1 MVPTAQS
8 VDLLSAS
15 FTMGTISPTSDT
27 SSLLFTRPSMR
38 PPLKNPLR
46 ISAEKFSKEQVPETG
61 SQDERRW
68 QIMKLKKRF
77 LKNKDITSSFFAK
90 SETHKKIIREVRS
103 SLIHTQYVIPSFLIG
118 AKETS

>member
-1 MVPTAQS
+1 MAPTAQS

-15 FTMGTISPTSDT
+15 FTMGTISSTSDT
-27 SSLLFTRPSMR
+27 SSLLFNRPSMR

-90 SETHKKIIREVRS
+90 SETRKKIIREVRS
-103 SLIHTQYVIPSFLIG
+103 PLIHTQYVIPFFLIG

>member
-1 MVPTAQS
+1 MAPTAQS
-8 VDLLSAS
+8 IDPSSAS
-15 FTMGTISPTSDT
+15 FTMGTISFTSDT

-61 SQDERRW
+61 SQDERRR

-77 LKNKDITSSFFAK
+77 FKDKDITSSFFAK
-90 SETHKKIIREVRS
+90 TETRKKIIREVRKP
-103 SLIHTQYVIPSFLIG
+103 LIHTYYVRPSFLIG
-118 AKETS
+118 TKETS

>member
-1 MVPTAQS
+1 MTPTAQS
-8 VDLLSAS
+8 VDPSSES
-15 FTMGTISPTSDT
+15 FTMGTISSTSDT

-61 SQDERRW
+61 SQDERRR

-90 SETHKKIIREVRS
+90 NEGRKKIIREVRRP
-103 SLIHTQYVIPSFLIG
+103 LIHTQYVTPSFLIG
-118 AKETS
+118 TKETS

>member
-15 FTMGTISPTSDT
+15 FTMGTISSTSDT

-68 QIMKLKKRF
+68 EIMKLKKRF

-90 SETHKKIIREVRS
+90 SETRKKIIREVRS

>member
-1 MVPTAQS
+1 MAPSAQS
-8 VDLLSAS
+8 VDPLPAS
-15 FTMGTISPTSDT
+15 FTMGTISSTSDT

-90 SETHKKIIREVRS
+90 SETRKKIIREVRN